1 MLAQEGAAH
10 VAPDKLPTALG
21 MVLYEA
27 APAVIDMIVAEMPT
41 EVQPVIKDLAA
52 TAYAAYTKEL
62 YGTAAP
68 PRVTG

>member
-1 MLAQEGAAH
+1 
-10 VAPDKLPTALG
+10 

-27 APAVIDMIVAEMPT
+27 APAVIDMIVAQMPA

-52 TAYAAYTKEL
+52 TAYATYAKEL

-68 PRVTG
+68 PRVMS